1 MRPSHDK
8 QIYRATQERNLRID
22 SERLE
27 RTRESFSRRSGYLT
41 VGEWASRL
49 KMRSSTLISHFSKA
63 GVKGLTPKHVLDSSH
78 TEALLAYVR
87 GAQDTTTTEVYC
99 DDRMLEQKLVVVQ
112 SLNRHL
118 LEQLSRT
125 PKLMH
130 QLDPRK
136 FEEVVAELLESQGCK
151 VQLTKRTRDGG
162 YDIFGSIATGPTDF
176 VFLAECKRYAPE
188 NKVGVELV
196 RNLYGVTEIQ
206 KANQGLLITSSSFT
220 RDAVEEKIRI
230 GPRIELK
237 DFEDLK
243 VWLDHYKTK

>member
-8 QIYRATQERNLRID
+8 NLYRVTLEMNLKT
-22 SERLE
+22 EAQRLE
-27 RTRESFSRRSGYLT
+27 RLRFISSRKSGYVT
-41 VGEWASRL
+41 VGDWAGRL
-49 KMRSSTLISHFSKA
+49 KMRPATLISMFSAA
-63 GVKGLTPKHVLDSSH
+63 GVRGLTPKHVLESSH
-78 TEALLAYVR
+78 AEALLDYVR
-87 GAQDTTTTEVYC
+87 GARDSETTEVYS
-99 DDRMLEQKLVVVQ
+99 DNGKLEQKLIVVQ

-118 LEQLSRT
+118 LEQLAKT
-125 PKLMH
+125 PNLMH

-136 FEEVVAELLESQGCK
+136 FEEVVAELLEAQGCIVK
-151 VQLTKRTRDGG
+151 LTKRTRDGG

-196 RNLYGVTEIQ
+196 RNLYGVTELQ

-237 DFEDLK
+237 DFEALK
-243 VWLDHYKTK
+243 TWLDHYRSK

>member
-1 MRPSHDK
+1 MPPSQDK
-8 QIYRATQERNLRID
+8 NLYRVTQERNLRQEY
-22 SERLE
+22 ERRQ
-27 RTRESFSRRSGYLT
+27 RTRESFSQRSGYLT

-49 KMRSSTLISHFSKA
+49 KMRSSTLISLFSKA
-63 GVKGLTPKHVLDSSH
+63 GVKGLTPKHVLNSSN
-78 TEALLAYVR
+78 TEALLTYVR
-87 GAQDTTTTEVYC
+87 GSEDSTTTEVYC
-99 DDRMLEQKLVVVQ
+99 DNRKLEQKLEVVQ

-118 LEQLSRT
+118 LEQLSRS

-136 FEEVVAELLESQGCK
+136 FEEVVAELLISQGCT

-162 YDIFGSIATGPTDF
+162 YDILGSIATGPTDF
-176 VFLAECKRYAPE
+176 LFLAECKRYAPE

-220 RDAVEEKIRI
+220 RDAREEKIRI